1 MDATHD
7 IDIAVFRLSVYD
19 TPVLCLNAWAYSQN
33 YLSIAY
39 IEWTS

>member
-19 TPVLCLNAWAYSQN
+19 TTVLGLCLNA
-33 YLSIAY
+33 
-39 IEWTS
+39 